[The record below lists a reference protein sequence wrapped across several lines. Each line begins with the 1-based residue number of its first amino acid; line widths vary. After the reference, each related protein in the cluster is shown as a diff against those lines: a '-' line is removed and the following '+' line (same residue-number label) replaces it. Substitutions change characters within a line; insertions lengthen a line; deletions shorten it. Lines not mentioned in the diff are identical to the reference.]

1 VSDTESDNVVVM
13 AATQLIQPIAE
24 RPANLTDMVLDAI
37 QNAIIEKSIPP
48 GSHISEASMAT
59 ALKVSKTPVREALL
73 RLRHIGLVAPAD
85 RGMRVVSPS
94 AELIRNAYELRGGVE
109 RTAAQ
114 LAAERA
120 SDEQLAMID
129 SVANES
135 LARAQA
141 KDWKGFRVSDTE
153 FHTLIASASRNP
165 LVASSVADS
174 LVLNAALFAQEFRT
188 TGDSVVCGQEHTA
201 ISEALRQRDIETAG
215 RRAQQHISHV
225 MTMVLAAHADAAE
238 AS

>member
-1 VSDTESDNVVVM
+1 M
-13 AATQLIQPIAE
+13 ASTQLIKPIAE
-24 RPANLTDMVLDAI
+24 RPANLTDMVLEAI
-37 QNAIIEKSIPP
+37 QNAIIDKSIPP
-48 GSHISEASMAT
+48 GSHISEASMAA
-59 ALKVSKTPVREALL
+59 ALEVSKTPVREALL
-73 RLRHIGLVAPAD
+73 RLRHIGLVAPAE
-85 RGMRVVSPS
+85 RGMRVVMPSP
-94 AELIRNAYELRGGVE
+94 ELIRNAYELRGGVE

-120 SDEQLAMID
+120 SEEQLAMIE
-129 SVANES
+129 SAANMS

-141 KDWKGFRVSDTE
+141 TDWEGFRASDTE

-165 LVASSVADS
+165 LVAGSVADS
-174 LVLNAALFAQEFRT
+174 LVLNAALFAREFRT

-215 RRAQQHISHV
+215 RRAQQHVAHV

-238 AS
+238 AAEAS